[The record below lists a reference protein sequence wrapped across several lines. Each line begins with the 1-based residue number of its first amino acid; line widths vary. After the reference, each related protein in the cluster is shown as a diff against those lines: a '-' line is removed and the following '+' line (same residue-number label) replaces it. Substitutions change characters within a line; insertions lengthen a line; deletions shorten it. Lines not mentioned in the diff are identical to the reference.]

1 MLRQF
6 PSASSNGAPP
16 RKVRR
21 GRKSPKVLP
30 MDYESPARALQDIS
44 TDFATIPAGKL
55 RCYITGKLRLD
66 TPEEH
71 VRQRVARSLVEE
83 YGYAKSDL
91 ALEYTIQ
98 LGRAKKKADIV
109 IFSTRAPHKVENINI
124 IVEAKR
130 ESVKPSHADQGTA
143 QLHSYL
149 SASPN
154 SRFGMWVGSEIVSF
168 EKAIDR
174 GRISYLEALDI
185 PFADGKSPAAEAFS
199 SLVPATDV
207 LKDVFRRCHN
217 YISTNQGG
225 SKEFAFAEF
234 LKVTFCKVFDER
246 FSSSP
251 HFYIKP
257 HERRSAT
264 GQAAALERLK
274 KLYTS
279 VCEQYGYIFGE
290 DDKLNLKGGVAAYI
304 LGELQK
310 YSLRDTDIDYKGQ
323 AYEEIVG
330 ANSRGERGEFFT
342 PRNLCKLAVD
352 LLFDVA
358 GDKRLASMRVLDP
371 ACGTGGFLRTYVHE
385 MGERLYRAELL
396 KWGDA
401 GKARQSAA
409 ELLKQLCDRNVYG
422 IDFNPVLVRAAQMN
436 LVMHGD
442 GSSNIFHENSLL
454 QSGEWADATRER
466 IKDAHFDVVLTN
478 PPFGEDLSVDDPH
491 VLDQYEL
498 PRFMAGTTRSS
509 MAPQE
514 LFLERC
520 HRLLKPEGL
529 LAIVSPDNLLSN
541 PGYDFFRVW
550 LLLRFQLIASV
561 WLPGEMFQP
570 STGTQT
576 SLLLLR
582 KRRKPL
588 SKLADLA
595 SEERARPVF
604 FAVPKRIGHDQRGSF
619 IPLRDED
626 GNVVVRKRLA
636 RRYLRDPSGKWVE
649 ELLEISE
656 DVPNDHLPRVAEEF
670 RAWLA
675 RVRG

>member
-1 MLRQF
+1 MEQGI
-6 PSASSNGAPP
+6 PSRPLED
-16 RKVRR
+16 V
-21 GRKSPKVLP
+21 
-30 MDYESPARALQDIS
+30 S
-44 TDFATIPAGKL
+44 TDFATIPPGKL
-55 RCYITGKLRLD
+55 RCYVTGKLRSD

-83 YGYAKSDL
+83 YGYSKSDL
-91 ALEYTIQ
+91 ALEFTIQ

-109 IFSTRAPHKVENINI
+109 VFTMNSVHSVENISI

-130 ESVKPSHADQGTA
+130 ESIKPTHTDQGTA
-143 QLHSYL
+143 QLQSYL
-149 SASPN
+149 SAAPN
-154 SRFGMWVGSEIVSF
+154 SQYGMWVGSEIIF
-168 EKAIDR
+168 YEREIDR
-174 GRISYLEALDI
+174 GRIRFVETLDI
-185 PFADGKSPAAEAFS
+185 PFADGKSPAAETFS

-207 LKDVFRRCHN
+207 LKDVFKRCHN

-246 FSSSP
+246 FSPSP
-251 HFYIKP
+251 HFYIKSQ
-257 HERRSAT
+257 ERRSST
-264 GQAAALERLK
+264 GQASALERLK
-274 KLYTS
+274 KLYHN

-290 DDKLNLKGGVAAYI
+290 DDKLNLKSSVAAYI
-304 LGELQK
+304 VGELQK

-352 LLFDVA
+352 LVFGVI
-358 GDKRLASMRVLDP
+358 GDRKLPSVRVLDP

-385 MGERLYRAELL
+385 MGEQLFKTELK
-396 KWGDA
+396 KWGEA
-401 GKARQSAA
+401 AKARQSAA
-409 ELLKQLCDRNVYG
+409 ELLRQLCDRNVYG

-442 GSSNIFHENSLL
+442 GSSNIFHENALL
-454 QSGEWADATRER
+454 RPGEWSDATREC
-466 IKDAHFDVVLTN
+466 IKDGYFDVVLTN

-491 VLDQYEL
+491 VLYQYEL
-498 PRFMAGTTRSS
+498 PRFMTTAPRSS

-520 HRLLKPEGL
+520 HRLLKADGL
-529 LAIVSPDNLLSN
+529 LAIVCPDNLLSN
-541 PGYDFFRVW
+541 PSYLFFRMW
-550 LLLRFQLIASV
+550 LLLKFQLIASI

-582 KRRKPL
+582 KRKKPL
-588 SKLADLA
+588 PKVDDLS

-604 FAVPKRIGHDQRGSF
+604 FSVPKRIGHDQRGAF
-619 IPLRDED
+619 IALRDED
-626 GNVVVRKRLA
+626 GNVVVRTRA
-636 RRYLRDPSGKWVE
+636 TRRYVRDPSGRLTE
-649 ELLEISE
+649 ELLEVSE
-656 DVPNDHLPRVAEEF
+656 EVPNDHLPKVAEEF
-670 RAWLA
+670 RVWLLQ
-675 RVRG
+675 VRG